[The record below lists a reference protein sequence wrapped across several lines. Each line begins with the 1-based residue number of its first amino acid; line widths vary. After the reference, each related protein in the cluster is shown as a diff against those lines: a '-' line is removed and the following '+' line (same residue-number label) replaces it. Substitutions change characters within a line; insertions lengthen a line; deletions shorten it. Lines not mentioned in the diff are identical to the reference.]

1 VRCALFTYT
10 DLLSAGSDRGHGLP
24 VEGLEPTLQPI
35 ELESGS
41 APRAIGE
48 SPQDVQGIAK
58 KVERLHAIEYI
69 GTCIVKQIGADAVDQ
84 FVGRFN

>member
-1 VRCALFTYT
+1 MASHTEAKVVRLVVVT
-10 DLLSAGSDRGHGLP
+10 
-24 VEGLEPTLQPI
+24 
-35 ELESGS
+35 
-41 APRAIGE
+41 APCAIGKT
-48 SPQDVQGIAK
+48 PQDVQGIAK